1 MKEKHLQMYMR
12 VAQAVAE
19 ASPSLRLKV
28 GAVAVKNNQV
38 IGTGYNALPSGID
51 GPMEDKVYAK
61 DEKPWLFDGS
71 QDVAPRVFE
80 WLYSIYTLSDS
91 EGIYRLV
98 SKSEVRHAE
107 KNLILSLA
115 KSTES
120 ALGASIFC
128 THSCCYMC
136 SLDLVDLGITH
147 FYYKEP
153 YRCDK
158 GLQFLKASGII
169 VEQLS

>member
-51 GPMEDKVYAK
+51 GPMEDKVYHTDTGQWLSPQEIQERFLI
-61 DEKPWLFDGS
+61 DEVG
-71 QDVAPRVFE
+71 
-80 WLYSIYTLSDS
+80 LY
-91 EGIYRLV
+91 ELV
-98 SKSEVRHAE
+98 SKPEVRHAE

-120 ALGASIFC
+120 AFGASIFC
-128 THSCCYMC
+128 THSCCYYC
-136 SLDLVDLGITH
+136 AIDLVDLGITH

-158 GLQFLKASGII
+158 GLQFLAANDI
-169 VEQLS
+169 VVTQI